1 MMNSELKNF
10 LDDLL
15 ERGPQVDYWFMTKQ
29 TLSDFYFEL
38 FISQIVERYQ
48 MTDKKVGFD
57 KFYSNQFKDN
67 YQMNEKYPKQ
77 GESLNTY
84 RNTIITEY
92 LGLTIRNG
100 NTYDSMVT
108 TDAYDLIS
116 KYIKTPED
124 MEIYHELVERQIE
137 KMAFNVLTVNKNDS
151 VYEDI
156 TVFAIMLL
164 YKVMYELHIR
174 TGSSK
179 LSYNEFVL
187 FVMRTKKYADWEK
200 CIDLI
205 LISRECDNFDS
216 LDYIDKIVNQQYV
229 KDIRFDEL
237 FPELPRIKYISDTSF
252 EIRDDESIIYIKNS
266 IDKFENSIYC
276 ELTDKKKIREFL
288 CSSEYFDGPLDHD
301 LDINNINNLLSLDKL
316 DESVVEQIIEDKKIK
331 KNPSKVKEISNTT
344 SIQMI
349 EFPDTTFKKNSQ
361 KNKKMPTVKLYN
373 FENINKRKAKNG
385 LKAEELVVEFE
396 KLRLA
401 KLGYSNL
408 VDKIEWVSKT
418 KGDGLGYDILSYDV
432 IDDDIVP
439 IYIEVKGT
447 TLNENAP
454 FDITRNELEVASL
467 HGENYKIYRI
477 SSLGENMAKC
487 FILNGREMF
496 EKLEFEPMTFK
507 AFKKEDFEE

>member
-1 MMNSELKNF
+1 MMNSELKDF
-10 LDDLL
+10 LDDLVN
-15 ERGPQVDYWFMTKQ
+15 RGPQVDYWFMTKQ
-29 TLSDFYFEL
+29 SIKMDFILYVA
-38 FISQIVERYQ
+38 QIIERYQ
-48 MTDKKVGFD
+48 MTDKKVPFAT
-57 KFYSNQFKDN
+57 FYKNQFNDN
-67 YQMNEKYPKQ
+67 PDMKLKYPKQ
-77 GESLNTY
+77 ISDNTF
-84 RNTIITEY
+84 RNAIIAEY
-92 LGLTIRNG
+92 LGLTYRTSSQYKDAYI
-100 NTYDSMVT
+100 
-108 TDAYDLIS
+108 TDAYEILS

-124 MEIYHELVERQIE
+124 FDIYHELIERQIE
-137 KMAFNVLTVNKNDS
+137 KLAFNILADDEKYNS
-151 VYEDI
+151 I
-156 TVFAIMLL
+156 TVFAIVLL
-164 YKVMYELHIR
+164 YKILYELNKK
-174 TGSSK
+174 TGNSK
-179 LSYNEFVL
+179 ISFNEFII
-187 FVMRTKKYADWEK
+187 FVMRTKKYSDWEK
-200 CIDLI
+200 CVNLI
-205 LISRECDNFDS
+205 LESRKDSKFDES
-216 LDYIDKIVNQQYV
+216 DYIDKIVKQTYV
-229 KDIRFDEL
+229 ENIRFDEL
-237 FPELPRIKYISDTSF
+237 FEELN
-252 EIRDDESIIYIKNS
+252 SIIYTNNIS
-266 IDKFENSIYC
+266 IEINGDDGLYHIQNVISKYENSHYF
-276 ELTDKKKIREFL
+276 ELSEKGEIKEFV
-288 CSSEYFDGPLDHD
+288 CSAEYFDGPLDHD
-301 LDINNINNLLSLDKL
+301 LDINNINNLLSLDKI
-316 DESVVEQIIEDKKIK
+316 DETVAEQIIEDKKAK
-331 KNPSKVKEISNTT
+331 RHPSKVKDISNTT

-477 SSLGENMAKC
+477 SSLGESMAKC